1 MVENSI
7 NVEASSRVSKRR
19 VVSTKR
25 YLRVLPMI
33 MAGLYLTN
41 TVLSSFDIDYRI
53 FSYIAHI
60 LSWWLILKSSYLFG
74 FCSYHRMFLWYVI
87 VNDAINIVDY
97 EFVLPINDRE
107 FLALHIIIAGIFLFL
122 VLYFRLKCS
131 NR

>member
-25 YLRVLPMI
+25 YLKVLPMI

-60 LSWWLILKSSYLFG
+60 LSWWLILKASYLFG

>member
-97 EFVLPINDRE
+97 EFTLPINDRE